1 MGFKTLP
8 HAMPQQPGL
17 GVQVTA
23 GHRLSRCKALGAM
36 PSTANSSSSTGRGQ
50 RKNYSASRRHR
61 EARVI
66 SLRGRRRRIS
76 QAVHRVL
83 MQQKDW
89 LWPGRVNNYFAFKI
103 SPLSEQ
109 SQVTDRE
116 RCQPNITA
124 KEQASRMYQYL
135 KLPRRPDK
143 RSMKLAKEINLNS
156 QHISAQLFI
165 LTINLAK
172 DN

>member
-1 MGFKTLP
+1 MGFTNSATC
-8 HAMPQQPGL
+8 HATTTW
-17 GVQVTA
+17 TA
-23 GHRLSRCKALGAM
+23 GAGHGRAQAQQVQGPGCDAQHCKQQRQHRKGSKEKLFSFQKTQRSVSHLLEGEEEDFLSV
-36 PSTANSSSSTGRGQ
+36 
-50 RKNYSASRRHR
+50 Y
-61 EARVI
+61 
-66 SLRGRRRRIS
+66 
-76 QAVHRVL
+76 RVL
-83 MQQKDW
+83 MQEKDL

-109 SQVTDRE
+109 SQATDRE
-116 RCQPNITA
+116 RRQPNITA
-124 KEQASRMYQYL
+124 KEQASRIYQFL
-135 KLPRRPDK
+135 RLPRRPDK